1 MAHRILWNIDR
12 VYVKATRELTP
23 LMRTYV
29 LRRLLQTIPLLLG
42 ISLMTFLLLQ
52 LAPGDFLNQ
61 MAENPGIS
69 AETIE
74 AMRVRFGLDKPW
86 YVQYGHLPQ
95 KRHLPLRLRPVVR
108 APPAGVRGAAATG
121 FTNTL
126 MLAGAAALVTWGL
139 AIPLGVLAAVRQHSW
154 IDRTLSFIAFIWLSI
169 PEILAALLL
178 LMMAARTG
186 WFPVGGMRSLDYD
199 ELDGISQ
206 FFDILHHLALPALV
220 VGLIPLASRMRQMR
234 GSLLDVLRLDY
245 VTTARA
251 KGLSERTVIVKH
263 ALRNAL
269 NPMITLFGYTLGAL
283 VSGSFIVEIIFSWP
297 GLGRITLDAILT
309 QDQYLVMG
317 AVLMASLVL
326 IVGNLI
332 ADLLLAIADPR
343 ISYD

>member
-1 MAHRILWNIDR
+1 
-12 VYVKATRELTP
+12 
-23 LMRTYV
+23 MRTYI
-29 LRRLLQTIPLLLG
+29 LRRVLQTIPLLFG
-42 ISLMTFLLLQ
+42 ISLLTFLLLQ

-74 AMRVRFGLDKPW
+74 AMRVRFGLDQPW
-86 YVQYGHLPQ
+86 YVQYGKYVENVLLHFDFGQ
-95 KRHLPLRLRPVVR
+95 SFSRHQPVVE
-108 APPAGVRGAAATG
+108 VLQDG
-121 FTNTL
+121 FANTL
-126 MLAGAAALVTWGL
+126 LLAGAAALITWGL

-154 IDRTLSFIAFIWLSI
+154 VDRILSLTAFVWLSV
-169 PEILAALLL
+169 PEILAGLVL
-178 LMMAARTG
+178 LMLAARTG
-186 WFPVGGMRSLDYD
+186 WFPVGGMHSLDYD
-199 ELDGISQ
+199 ELDTIGQ
-206 FFDILHHLALPALV
+206 WLDVAHHLFLPALV

-245 VTTARA
+245 VTTARS
-251 KGLSERTVIVKH
+251 KGLSEPVVVLKH

-297 GLGRITLDAILT
+297 GLGRITLDALLT

-317 AVLMASLVL
+317 AELMASLVL
-326 IVGNLI
+326 IGGNLI
-332 ADLLLAIADPR
+332 ADLLLVVADPR

>member
-1 MAHRILWNIDR
+1 
-12 VYVKATRELTP
+12 
-23 LMRTYV
+23 MRTYV
-29 LRRLLQTIPLLLG
+29 LRRLLQTIPLLFG
-42 ISLMTFLLLQ
+42 ISLITFLLLQ

-86 YVQYGHLPQ
+86 YIQYGIY
-95 KRHLPLRLRPVVR
+95 LRNVILYFDFGQPVFEVLSD
-108 APPAGVRGAAATG
+108 G

-126 MLAGAAALVTWGL
+126 MLAGAAALVTWVL

-154 IDRTLSFIAFIWLSI
+154 IDRALSFLAFIWLSI

-199 ELDGISQ
+199 QLDGISQ
-206 FFDILHHLALPALV
+206 FFDILWHLALPALV

-251 KGLSERTVIVKH
+251 KGLSERKVIVKH

-317 AVLMASLVL
+317 AILMASLVL
-326 IVGNLI
+326 IIGNLI